1 MKSAKT
7 TTKTMRR
14 PGTTLAAFLIVL
26 PLAAAV
32 LGLLLYGP
40 EYGLIPADSEVLRY
54 FKHEIEWV
62 EVVLF
67 CCALGTLLGKLWQ
80 NRRDR
85 AACRLAVV
93 PAWDG
98 KPVPSEV
105 AIPIFSRPH
114 TLPLT

>member
-14 PGTTLAAFLIVL
+14 PGTTLSAFLIGL
-26 PLAAAV
+26 PVAAAV
-32 LGLLLYGP
+32 LGFLLYGP

-67 CCALGTLLGKLWQ
+67 CCALGTLLGKRWQ
-80 NRRDR
+80 NRRR
-85 AACRLAVV
+85 GAACRRRVR
-93 PAWDG
+93 PAG
-98 KPVPSEV
+98 
-105 AIPIFSRPH
+105 AGRP
-114 TLPLT
+114 